1 MNTPRI
7 LDIVPAAA
15 ASNAPVGSLQAPRAK
30 PAIPEIRAGSA
41 QGDDVPD
48 AARKRVE
55 AERRRIESG
64 AVEPARRDQPN
75 LAEQIRQSQNF
86 SSRVGY
92 FDGSSM
98 VFVDLIDAKTQR
110 ELFRIFGPRNH
121 PASHASEERSPSRAA
136 EAYGG
141 GASRRHGEAA
151 IVA

>member
-7 LDIVPAAA
+7 LDIVPASA
-15 ASNAPVGSLQAPRAK
+15 ASNAPPGSLQAPRAK
-30 PAIPEIRAGSA
+30 PVIPEIRAGSA
-41 QGDDVPD
+41 QGEDVPD
-48 AARKRVE
+48 AARKRVD
-55 AERRRIESG
+55 AERRRFEPA
-64 AVEPARRDQPN
+64 AVEPAQRDQPD

-121 PASHASEERSPSRAA
+121 PAPDPAEARSPARAA

-141 GASRRHGEAA
+141 GAGRRHGEAA